1 MTPIGHF
8 ICSSTVAGNIDL
20 LDKKETAFCFL
31 YYILFLAVFYILT
44 FFFQPGPWA
53 MHLHD
58 WAGNAALLFFLIF
71 WTRKGLREQ
80 YFVCIL
86 IGAMILS
93 SYTHAADALYLKIA
107 GSIPEGMW
115 RPHNILHTPLAAL
128 VIPAVFTPLVGL
140 IMKNKYW
147 LKIFF
152 YLSAGYFLHIVC
164 DTITY
169 SYQIYPLWPVS
180 GYHFS
185 LVSFFQQPDAVS
197 LWLGNP
203 LYVFSAPDVKNIDGF
218 IVYKAEILIN
228 LLLMVLFLIKCV
240 SHRLLPFVRGG
251 RVG

>member
-8 ICSSTVAGNIDL
+8 ISSSAVAGNADL
-20 LDKKETAFCFL
+20 LGKKETLYSFL
-31 YYILFLAVFYILT
+31 YYLLFLIVFYVLT

-58 WAGNAALLFFLIF
+58 WAGNAALIFFIIF
-71 WTRKGLREQ
+71 WTRKGEREQ

-86 IGAMILS
+86 IGSMILS
-93 SYTHAADALYLKIA
+93 SYTHAADVLYLTA
-107 GSIPEGMW
+107 TGAIPEGMW

-128 VIPAVFTPLVGL
+128 VIPALFTPLVAL
-140 IMKNKYW
+140 IMKNKGW

-152 YLSAGYFLHIVC
+152 YLCAGYFLHIIC

-169 SYQIYPLWPVS
+169 DYRIYPFWPAGDYS
-180 GYHFS
+180 FS

-197 LWLGNP
+197 RWLGSP

-218 IVYKAEILIN
+218 IVYRAEILIN
-228 LLLMVLFLIKCV
+228 ALLMALFALKSISNRVLKHNV
-240 SHRLLPFVRGG
+240 
-251 RVG
+251 